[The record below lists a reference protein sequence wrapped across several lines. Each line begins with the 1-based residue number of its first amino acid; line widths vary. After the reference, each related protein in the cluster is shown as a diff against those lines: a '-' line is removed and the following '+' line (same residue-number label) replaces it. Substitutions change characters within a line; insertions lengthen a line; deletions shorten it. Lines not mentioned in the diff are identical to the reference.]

1 MKLYEAMFV
10 VDSNK
15 SRQDHDKVVEELTAV
30 IQKGGGEPVNCEK
43 WEERKLAYPLKHHKR
58 GTYYLSH
65 FKSDG
70 EIIGRIERVAQ
81 LNETVLRVM
90 VTVDV
95 DGEKMPVYADTSD
108 EDSRGRRGGPPRDS
122 RGPSRPRPAARSAAP
137 AAPAAPATPATPA
150 APAAPA
156 KAVPKPKPENEAPA
170 AESKEAAD

>member
-1 MKLYEAMFV
+1 LKLYEAMFV

-30 IQKGGGEPVNCEK
+30 IQKGGGELVNCEK
-43 WEERKLAYPLKHHKR
+43 WEERKLAYPLMHHKR

-70 EIIGRIERVAQ
+70 ETIGRIERAAQ

-95 DGEKMPVYADTSD
+95 DGESMPVYADAPD
-108 EDSRGRRGGPPRDS
+108 DFPSRGGRRSGPPRD
-122 RGPSRPRPAARSAAP
+122 RRDGPRPRPATPRPEAP
-137 AAPAAPATPATPA
+137 KQAPTSTPAETSNEATP
-150 APAAPA
+150 
-156 KAVPKPKPENEAPA
+156 EQ
-170 AESKEAAD
+170 SKDAAD